1 LRRKL
6 FSERRAVERPE
17 ISPIEPLLVQYTE
30 VTMSPSSPPK
40 AIFRFGAYELDSRT
54 RELRKNGMRIRC
66 QEQPLQ
72 VLVSLL
78 ERPGELLTREEL
90 RQRVWPEDTFV
101 DFDHALTTA
110 VKKIRLA
117 LNDDADAP
125 RYLETVPRRGYRF
138 IAPVQTEM
146 VDMRRSDEHRAME
159 VGLGSPDRPLL
170 NRRVVIMA
178 ITMVG
183 LVAGIFYWSSH
194 HARASMLNPNGRTM
208 IAVLPFE
215 NLTND
220 PNQEYFSDGM
230 TEETIA
236 QLGRLNSP
244 HLGVIARTSAMKYKH
259 SNKSAQ
265 EIGRELNSDYL
276 LEGSIRREG
285 SRVRVV
291 AQLIR
296 VADQSPR
303 WSHQFEYE
311 FGEPL
316 YIETDAATDIAN
328 MVHTA
333 LEPSVSMHVK
343 KNDSTDLYL
352 RGLADSNL
360 HSVEAF
366 ERVLQEFDE
375 GMKKDPNCAPPYA
388 SLARVYERGANLGLL
403 KPTDAYAKA
412 LVAADR
418 AIQLDPQNAEAHIY
432 RADALLT
439 VDYDWASA
447 QTEIQKA
454 LALNTNDPRAHEWNG
469 IFLALQGKSDQGT
482 NELRTAV
489 DLDPL
494 NAEYM
499 TTLGSVL
506 QEAGR
511 TVEAETQFKAA
522 ISLDPASDAAH
533 SALADLYE
541 WNKRYADA
549 INETTTAFFLR
560 GQRDQALVIKAVY
573 ERSGYPAAK
582 TAALHARLD
591 YLLEQGKQRFV
602 SPFEIAAIYA
612 KLGDNQQSLQ
622 WLETAYKQRDVALPC
637 LRQSQK
643 DLFAAVRNYP
653 AFKQIIANLHYPN

>member
-1 LRRKL
+1 
-6 FSERRAVERPE
+6 
-17 ISPIEPLLVQYTE
+17 
-30 VTMSPSSPPK
+30 
-40 AIFRFGAYELDSRT
+40 
-54 RELRKNGMRIRC
+54 MRIRC

-117 LNDDADAP
+117 LNDEADAP
-125 RYLETVPRRGYRF
+125 RYLETVPRHGYRF
-138 IAPVQTEM
+138 IAPVQTETVEM
-146 VDMRRSDEHRAME
+146 SRHDEPDAVD
-159 VGLGSPDRPLL
+159 VGLGPPDRPLI
-170 NRRVVIMA
+170 NRRVVLMA
-178 ITMVG
+178 AGMIA
-183 LVAGIFYWSSH
+183 LVAGFFYWSSH

-220 PNQEYFSDGM
+220 SSQEYFCDGM

-236 QLGRLNSP
+236 QLGRLSSQ

-259 SNKSAQ
+259 SGKSAQ

-303 WSHQFEYE
+303 WSHQFDYE

-328 MVHTA
+328 LVHTA
-333 LEPSVSMHVK
+333 LEPSTSSRVK

-360 HSVEAF
+360 HTAEAID
-366 ERVLQEFDE
+366 RVLQQFEV

-412 LVAADR
+412 LAAADR
-418 AIQLDPQNAEAHIY
+418 AIELDPQNAEAHIY

-439 VDYDWASA
+439 IDYDWAAA
-447 QTEIQKA
+447 QAEIQKA
-454 LALNTNDPRAHEWNG
+454 LILNTNDPRAHEWNG
-469 IFLALQGKSDQGT
+469 IFLALQGKFDPSLD
-482 NELRTAV
+482 ELRTAV

-494 NAEYM
+494 NAEYLV
-499 TTLGSVL
+499 TLGSVL
-506 QEAGR
+506 QQAGR
-511 TVEAETQFKAA
+511 PV
-522 ISLDPASDAAH
+522 
-533 SALADLYE
+533 
-541 WNKRYADA
+541 
-549 INETTTAFFLR
+549 
-560 GQRDQALVIKAVY
+560 
-573 ERSGYPAAK
+573 
-582 TAALHARLD
+582 
-591 YLLEQGKQRFV
+591 
-602 SPFEIAAIYA
+602 
-612 KLGDNQQSLQ
+612 
-622 WLETAYKQRDVALPC
+622 
-637 LRQSQK
+637 
-643 DLFAAVRNYP
+643 
-653 AFKQIIANLHYPN
+653 